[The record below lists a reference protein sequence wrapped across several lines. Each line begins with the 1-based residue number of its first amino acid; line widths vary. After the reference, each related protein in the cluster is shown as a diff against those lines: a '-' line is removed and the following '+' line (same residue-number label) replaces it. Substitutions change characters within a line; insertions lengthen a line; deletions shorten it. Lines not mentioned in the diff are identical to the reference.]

1 MTCADGIF
9 GRVVVDVGGEV
20 GMAEGVGV
28 VGRGYEGE
36 CAQYDVEVWCV
47 EEVSVWGER
56 VEGMSDEVG
65 E

>member
-1 MTCADGIF
+1 M
-9 GRVVVDVGGEV
+9 DVGGEV
-20 GMAEGVGV
+20 GVAEGVGV

-36 CAQYDVEVWCV
+36 CAQYDVEVWCI

-56 VEGMSDEVG
+56 VEGMSDEVR